1 MALSSECRAEEL
13 RGRDDNFSQIRSIRH
28 VVCQGFCGFLWSS
41 ERPCCDPNYGRARE
55 TPTFISLQKKSHK
68 NFEQIQLAPLNGAT
82 STPTRGA
89 LALEG
94 AALGESVSAAVY
106 WYLKHHDE
114 TPFWIVKVMKVAPI
128 LPLNYSVPV
137 ILLTSSL
144 SSQA

>member
-1 MALSSECRAEEL
+1 
-13 RGRDDNFSQIRSIRH
+13 
-28 VVCQGFCGFLWSS
+28 
-41 ERPCCDPNYGRARE
+41 
-55 TPTFISLQKKSHK
+55 LQKKSHK
-68 NFEQIQLAPLNGAT
+68 IFEQIQLAPLNGAT